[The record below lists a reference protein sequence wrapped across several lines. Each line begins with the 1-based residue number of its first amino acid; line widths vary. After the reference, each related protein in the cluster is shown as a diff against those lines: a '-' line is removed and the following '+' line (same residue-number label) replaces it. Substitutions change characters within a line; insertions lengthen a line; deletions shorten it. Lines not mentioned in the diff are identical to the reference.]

1 MDFEEI
7 IENIRTQINSLNETD
22 HLEVLNKPKEI
33 KSLSSY
39 YQNTTIKGFEYK
51 MKKSNRLQ
59 KTRGTQQKKETTILE
74 QDQTLEMI
82 EKEIESLK
90 YNDWDHLL
98 INIQNDR
105 LNNYVDTLPS
115 MSNLTKKKLKKELK
129 TMLFNRKL
137 TSKKI
142 NYNKEEGMIHEI
154 SDLVLNKVNDSFS
167 FIN

>member
-1 MDFEEI
+1 M
-7 IENIRTQINSLNETD
+7 
-22 HLEVLNKPKEI
+22 
-33 KSLSSY
+33 
-39 YQNTTIKGFEYK
+39 
-51 MKKSNRLQ
+51 
-59 KTRGTQQKKETTILE
+59 E

>member
-59 KTRGTQQKKETTILE
+59 KTRDTQQKKETTILE